1 MKITEVIENVFR
13 KKGWAIYDKQDP
25 IQKLPLSGETPLFKV
40 NEVELRYLLKD
51 IKQTMEE
58 ETWKKSNLDGNQQNT
73 SQIG

>member
-1 MKITEVIENVFR
+1 VKITEVIENVFR

>member
-40 NEVELRYLLKD
+40 N
-51 IKQTMEE
+51 
-58 ETWKKSNLDGNQQNT
+58 
-73 SQIG
+73 